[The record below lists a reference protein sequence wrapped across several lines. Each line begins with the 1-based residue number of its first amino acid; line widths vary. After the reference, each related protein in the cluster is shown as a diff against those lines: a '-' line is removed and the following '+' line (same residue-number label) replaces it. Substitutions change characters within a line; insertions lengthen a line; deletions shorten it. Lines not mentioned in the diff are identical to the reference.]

1 MRKIA
6 SILAY
11 VIAILA
17 ISTMAHEV
25 KAQPLA
31 EKILASMQRWT
42 ELAAP
47 EKTYVLTDKEVYT
60 VGETVWMSIWV
71 VNGITH
77 EPGTGSGMAHIDLVD
92 ANGQSLVSRMFM
104 LTVGRGAAQIELPAD
119 LPPGEYQIHAYTARM
134 RSYDE
139 GFQFRRTLRILGN
152 GSQLASTLDP
162 VALAAPVLRLFP
174 ESGDLVHGL
183 PTRVAFK
190 AAFDDGTGAALTGIV
205 LDDTGATV
213 ARFSTIHEGLGFFEL
228 TPDINR
234 RYTAVAELPGEGEL
248 RVDLPNVKPRGLQLS
263 VESASVGA
271 SVSLHSTEPR
281 NDLILIAHQRGTP
294 VWAAMSS
301 EARPLLEGFIPA
313 DRMRSGIVHVTAFDS
328 TGNPVAERLFF
339 HANAVDTLQAE
350 SLTADSLYGLRSKVS
365 IPLQFSLDGKAA
377 YPSVAVRVT
386 EEEADISHGLD
397 LTSWLLIGSDLY
409 GSVPN
414 LADYIYG
421 EGRNHVDLLMMT
433 HGWRRFNWPE
443 VLDGKIEAL
452 PDPTDGFEVRG
463 RVTLTRNREG
473 IAGSKVVVM
482 HRSGDG
488 GVGETVT
495 DPQGFFTVKDMA
507 FADSTQ
513 ITVHADDLGGRLS
526 LRIELFDIISP
537 KGASS
542 FLPGRMDPEWVSV
555 YSDYMESVRQRLAVD
570 RLYGVELPA
579 YTLEEITVTDS
590 RIRER
595 PVASRLLVEP
605 DRVIR
610 VQDQAHV
617 AGKAL
622 DYLARQSVGLYA
634 TQEFDGF
641 RHYWVFRDRSSS
653 SLFQNEFCN
662 NEGCIPLL
670 LIDGVEADWR
680 RDAGLLNA
688 TDVEAIEVLRGP
700 NAAMYGSRAAGGVVS
715 IVTRVGREVDRS
727 NLSTISVSGYTHPRE
742 FFSPDYGVAAT
753 GARRPDLR
761 STLHWA
767 PAKAANDQGVLR
779 IEFWTGD
786 RAGRWTLHVEGID
799 EYGATVRYRKP
810 IVVAE

>member
-6 SILAY
+6 SILLF
-11 VIAILA
+11 VLSMVTVLMTS
-17 ISTMAHEV
+17 STAA
-25 KAQPLA
+25 AQSLA
-31 EKILASMQRWT
+31 EKILSSMERWS

-92 ANGQSLVSRMFM
+92 MNGQSLVSRMFM
-104 LTVGRGAAQIELPAD
+104 LTVGRGAAQIELPSD

-139 GFQFRRTLRILGN
+139 GFQFRRTLRILSN
-152 GSQLASTLDP
+152 SSQPASTQDSL
-162 VALAAPVLRLFP
+162 ALAAPALRLFP
-174 ESGDLVHGL
+174 ESGDLVHAL

-190 AAFDDGTGAALTGIV
+190 AVFADGTGADLAGVVI
-205 LDDTGATV
+205 DDEGNTIT
-213 ARFSTIHEGLGFFEL
+213 RFSTAHEGLGFFEI

-234 RYTAVAELPGEGEL
+234 RYTAVADLPGEQEL
-248 RVDLPNVKPRGLQLS
+248 RVELPAVKARGLQLT

-281 NDLILIAHQRGTP
+281 KDLILIAHQRGTP

-301 EARPLLEGFIPA
+301 EARPLLEGYIPA
-313 DRMRSGIVHVTAFDS
+313 ERMRSGIVHVTAFDS

-339 HANAVDTLQAE
+339 HGNAADTLMAT
-350 SLTADSLYGLRSKVS
+350 STVTDSVYGVRSKVS
-365 IPLQFSLDGKAA
+365 IPLQISIDGMAA
-377 YPSVAVRVT
+377 YPSVAIRVT
-386 EEEADISHGLD
+386 EEEADHSRQLD

-409 GSVPN
+409 GTVPN
-414 LADYIYG
+414 LADFMYG

-433 HGWRRFNWPE
+433 HGWRRFTWQD
-443 VLDGKIEAL
+443 VLEGKIEAL
-452 PDPTDGFEVRG
+452 QEPTEGFDVRG
-463 RVTLTRNREG
+463 RVTLSRNREG
-473 IAGSKVVVM
+473 VIGSKVVVM

-488 GVGETVT
+488 GVGESAT
-495 DPQGFFTVKDMA
+495 DSQGFFTVKDMA

-526 LRIELFDIISP
+526 LRIEVFDIISP

-542 FLPGRMDPEWVSV
+542 FLPGRMDPDWVDI
-555 YSDYMESVRQRLAVD
+555 YANYMESVRQRLAVD
-570 RLYGVELPA
+570 RLYGVEMPA
-579 YTLEEITVTDS
+579 ITLEEITVTDT

-610 VQDQAHV
+610 VQDEAHV

-622 DYLARQSVGLYA
+622 DYLARQSVGLHV

-700 NAAMYGSRAAGGVVS
+700 NAAMYGNRAAGGVVS

-727 NLSTISVSGYTHPRE
+727 NLSTISVSGYTRPRE
-742 FFSPDYGVAAT
+742 FYSPDYGVAST
-753 GARRPDLR
+753 GTRRPDFR
-761 STLHWA
+761 STLYWA

-779 IEFWTGD
+779 VEFWTGD
-786 RAGRWTLHVEGID
+786 RTGRWTLRVEGID
-799 EYGATVRYRKP
+799 EYGATLRYRVP
-810 IVVAE
+810 IIVAE